1 MEQPLISVI
10 VPVYKAESYLERCV
24 DSVRNQTYRNLEIL
38 LVEDGSPDRSGEL
51 CDRLAEQDSR
61 IRVFHKENGGQ
72 SSARNFG
79 LDRMTG
85 EYVAFVDSD
94 DWIESDAYLHL
105 YGLIE
110 RYHAQIACCGTE
122 KDFPDGT
129 ISYFNPHYP
138 QETDIKVFDRKEALF
153 EMFENARIT
162 YSPCDK
168 LYHRDVFIGLR
179 MTEGQIYED
188 MEILPKWVER
198 ADTVVYDPTPKYHY
212 IMTETST
219 IRGAYNLRRMR
230 EVDVVFARAE
240 DYKVRYPEFY
250 DEAMARYISTCL
262 CVISLSRGVEEC
274 SARRKEIIK
283 QLRGDLPASSVA
295 ALRKTEKIRLAV
307 LRFSPSVYDVLTSL
321 LEKFKSGK

>member
-1 MEQPLISVI
+1 MRFSII
-10 VPVYKAESYLERCV
+10 VPVYNTEKYLRECIESVLAQHITEWELIIV
-24 DSVRNQTYRNLEIL
+24 D
-38 LVEDGSPDRSGEL
+38 DGSKDNSGIIA
-51 CDRLAEQDSR
+51 DAYAKQDSR

-94 DWIESDAYLHL
+94 DWVEPDTYLHL

-110 RYHAQIACCGTE
+110 GYHAQIACCGTE

-153 EMFENARIT
+153 ERFENARIT

-198 ADTVVYDPTPKYHY
+198 AETVIYDPTPKYHY

-219 IRGAYNLRRMR
+219 IRGTYNLRRMR

-307 LRFSPSVYDVLTSL
+307 LRLSPFVYDVLTSL
-321 LEKFKSGK
+321 LERFKSGK